1 MTPSYLARLLLLSST
16 AFFLVQIVVG
26 ALVASI
32 APAAI
37 RRAATIRPRD
47 AARWLLTLRLLPA
60 AFATLVV
67 AALCVPSYLRF
78 EPRVAGEEVGIAC
91 VFAAILGAAIGA
103 AGIYQALG
111 ALVRSRRYLRRC
123 GGVESSVEGEK
134 VWIVR
139 HSAGLALAGIV
150 HPRLLISE
158 PAWNDLPGDQLAL
171 ALRHERAH
179 RVSRDNMKRLL
190 LLLAPAIF
198 PRLRALESAWARC
211 SEWAAD
217 DQAAEG
223 DANRSLALAAA
234 LVRVARLQSGIAMPP
249 LVTSLVEADED
260 LSLRV
265 ERLLHPAP
273 LNEANLRPAAIAVSG
288 VALLIAASAM
298 NPAWLRLVHQLLERL
313 LD

>member
-16 AFFLVQIVVG
+16 AFFLLEIVVG

-78 EPRVAGEEVGIAC
+78 EPRVAREEVGIAC
-91 VFAAILGAAIGA
+91 VCAAILGAAIGA
-103 AGIYQALG
+103 AGIYQALR
-111 ALVRSRRYLRRC
+111 ALVRSRLYLRRC
-123 GGVESSVEGEK
+123 GGVESRVEGEK

-150 HPRLLISE
+150 HPRLLISVT
-158 PAWNDLPGDQLAL
+158 AWNDLSGDQLAV

-198 PRLRALESAWARC
+198 PRLRALESAWAKC

-217 DQAAEG
+217 DHAAEG

-249 LVTSLVEADED
+249 MVTSLVEADED
-260 LSLRV
+260 LSFRV

-273 LNEANLRPAAIAVSG
+273 LNEANLRPAAIALFG

-298 NPAWLRLVHQLLERL
+298 SPAWLHLVHQLLEKL